1 MGLNRITL
9 AAVSKR
15 LKVEKDGRET
25 SLDVIEI
32 VLAGEDGGLSQ
43 AEKQWE
49 MLRRRFIS
57 GYVLEVEQQDLLDDW
72 GCERVSRLALRF
84 FTWELDKWNCRLFE
98 MREEAGLWGGKRRRR
113 EGRKQSQLNFDI

>member
-15 LKVEKDGRET
+15 LKVEKDGSRET

-43 AEKQWE
+43 AEN
-49 MLRRRFIS
+49 S
-57 GYVLEVEQQDLLDDW
+57 GDAEKKVHFW
-72 GCERVSRLALRF
+72 IRSRGGTNRTCWMTGGCERGV
-84 FTWELDKWNCRLFE
+84 
-98 MREEAGLWGGKRRRR
+98 
-113 EGRKQSQLNFDI
+113 